1 MTNAATGVR
10 RASRREFLWAGGL
23 ALSGLALPQ
32 LLQARAASPVEH
44 GTRGAGGRGFGRAK
58 ACIFLFM
65 SGGPSHLDT
74 WDMKPDLPSEFRG
87 EFKPVATRIP
97 GTQICEHFPRLAQL
111 TDRYT
116 ILRSLSH
123 RDSNHP
129 TAPHLLLT
137 GRPPGDEGLKE
148 WPCYGSVLAHRGRGR
163 RDLPAFVRLRPSV
176 RDGPED
182 LNRTSRGTA
191 AGWLG
196 KAHDPFTLDGDLL
209 AADFRSDNL
218 MLRDDISP
226 DRLQDRRG
234 LLDQLA
240 ERADYLERG
249 ASGRTMQTM
258 YDRAYQIY
266 SSTGARKAFDISR
279 EPAKVR
285 ERYGANLHGHCV
297 LLARRLVEAG
307 VPLVTVFYQNDLVGS
322 EDSTAWDTHG
332 GNFPLLK
339 NLLMPAAD
347 RALSALLEDL
357 ELRGMLDETLVV
369 WTGEFGR
376 EPKIT
381 KPGLGNSPNWGRNHW
396 PQCFSGVLAG
406 GGIRGGR
413 VYGSS
418 DRTGAYPK
426 DKPVSPADL
435 AATIYHCLGVDPQIM
450 LPDVLGRPHPLGHGR
465 VLVELLT

>member
-1 MTNAATGVR
+1 MGNACLGFH

-23 ALSGLALPQ
+23 ALPSLAVPQ
-32 LLQARAASPVEH
+32 LLHAREASPVKG
-44 GTRGAGGRGFGRAK
+44 GTGFGQAK

-65 SGGPSHLDT
+65 SGGPSHIDT
-74 WDMKPDLPSEFRG
+74 WDMKPHLPLELRG
-87 EFKPVATRIP
+87 EFKPVATKIP

-116 ILRSLSH
+116 IIRSLSH
-123 RDSNHP
+123 GDSNHP

-137 GRPPGDEGLKE
+137 GRPSGDESLKE
-148 WPCYGSVLAHRGRGR
+148 WPSFGSVLASLGRGR
-163 RDLPAFVRLRPSV
+163 QDLPAFVRLRPSIG
-176 RDGPED
+176 DGPED
-182 LNRTSRGTA
+182 LNRTSLGSA

-196 KAHDPFTLDGDLL
+196 QAHNPFTLDGNLI
-209 AADFRSDNL
+209 AADYRSDDFTL
-218 MLRDDISP
+218 QDDVSP

-234 LLDQLA
+234 LLGRLA
-240 ERADYLERG
+240 ERADYLAR
-249 ASGRTMQTM
+249 STTVQTMQAM
-258 YDRAYQIY
+258 YERAYQLY
-266 SSTGARKAFDISR
+266 SATRARKAFDIGC
-279 EPAKVR
+279 EPANVR
-285 ERYGANLHGHCV
+285 ERYGENLHGHCV
-297 LLARRLVEAG
+297 LMARRLVEAG
-307 VPLVTVFYQNDLVGS
+307 VPLVTVFYQNDMVGG

-347 RALSALLEDL
+347 QALSALLEDL
-357 ELRGMLDETLVV
+357 QQRGMLDETLVV

-381 KPGLGNSPNWGRNHW
+381 KPGIGNSPNWGRNHW
-396 PQCFSGVLAG
+396 PNCFSGVLAG

-435 AATIYHCLGVDPQIM
+435 AATIYHCLGVDPHVMI
-450 LPDVLGRPHPLGHGR
+450 PDVLGRPHALGHGN
-465 VLVELLT
+465 VLAELLT